1 MEKIKDVHTE
11 HCCREH
17 GCKYGDGGNCTV
29 MSGQKTQSFACEVC
43 DWRATQ
49 TDWIGPVV
57 RDFFGEALQPVIV
70 DALIDALVKKA
81 QEVL

>member
-1 MEKIKDVHTE
+1 MMEKIKDVHTE

-43 DWRATQ
+43 DFVNEERQ
-49 TDWIGPVV
+49 SWIERLRTEDYTVTAPNDIESGWG
-57 RDFFGEALQPVIV
+57 R
-70 DALIDALVKKA
+70 
-81 QEVL
+81 